1 MAEVTQQ
8 PPEPVRTTG
17 CTVVVG
23 DDEDALADPRPAG
36 RGSKVV
42 RGRQRM
48 PPPPLRRQVGEL
60 VDPEERRS
68 RNVLGQVRLS
78 PGLDAIE
85 RVGAV
90 DELVTDQ

>member
-1 MAEVTQQ
+1 
-8 PPEPVRTTG
+8 
-17 CTVVVG
+17 
-23 DDEDALADPRPAG
+23 
-36 RGSKVV
+36 
-42 RGRQRM
+42 M
-48 PPPPLRRQVGEL
+48 PPPPLRGQIGEL